1 LGDISFFLG
10 LIGVAI
16 ALVAFVRSFWNPP
29 PRIKGGNKASMPGT
43 GFRPLDAEDWQAE
56 SDDAN
61 TKK

>member
-1 LGDISFFLG
+1 LGDPSFILG
-10 LIGVAI
+10 LIVVAL

-29 PRIKGGNKASMPGT
+29 PRIKGGNEASMPGT

-61 TKK
+61 PKR